1 MAQSKV
7 RTTDLVGLSLPPTRV
22 AEVMASVGF
31 NRAVLDKKLEEQLN
45 ELRTRENPT
54 KAPVPLER
62 LPKNAKLSKA
72 ERDERD
78 NKLKVYNETKKAY
91 ESYKSAAYMQA
102 KLKFTAWQRLKEA
115 EDILTPKT
123 GKNSAASTELT
134 KVKKDR
140 LAAIREEFINPKLTD
155 EANLE
160 KNNVARVTARN
171 LAKKNLSVVYSSI
184 GQPKIDDLTA
194 VKAAAERLMTDPD
207 VVLFIN
213 AARVKQRKIK
223 VGPAAAI
230 AMTVLAE
237 DVANEL
243 VTFACEKVN
252 ARGDHVVYP
261 LHLAQ
266 PGLQNLPFYPLY
278 AGVPALKLIQDYVA
292 RAAEYSKA
300 RTESKIAHDKKI
312 KKLQKKAVDK
322 TKVDSEFVYPTFNE
336 TEYTNG
342 FAEKESKLSDKTG
355 KTNNRYYTKGIDT
368 ESEYM
373 SGMPYFGAYISEMF
387 ESQLDSL
394 PKKEYDVKVSTS
406 VRKMISEIVV
416 QVIVR
421 FSEMTGIMMR
431 QMQANILHHDH
442 VSAVVKMMLV
452 SSSYPMLQ
460 NVQAPAEYSVL
471 LSNMTAKAEKYRE
484 HHTTKAVATGNA
496 QAPVAVSDEL

>member
-1 MAQSKV
+1 MSQTKV
-7 RTTDLVGLSLPPTRV
+7 RTSDLVGLALPYTRV
-22 AEVMASVGF
+22 ADVMSSVGF
-31 NRAVLDKKLEEQLN
+31 NRAVLDKKLEEQLT
-45 ELRTRENPT
+45 ELRTRENPN

-62 LPKNAKLSKA
+62 LAKNVKLSNA
-72 ERDERD
+72 QRDEREA
-78 NKLKVYNETKKAY
+78 KLRQYNEAKKAY

-115 EDILTPKT
+115 EEILTPKT

-134 KVKKDR
+134 KVKKER
-140 LAAIREEFINPKLTD
+140 LLAINEEFVNPKLSD
-155 EANLE
+155 ESNAD
-160 KNNVARVTARN
+160 KNNAARAVARN
-171 LAKKNLSVVYSSI
+171 LAKKNLSVVYSSL
-184 GQPKIDDLTA
+184 GKPKIDDLAA

-243 VTFACEKVN
+243 VTFACEKAN

-261 LHLAQ
+261 MHLALS
-266 PGLQNLPFYPLY
+266 GLQNLPFYPLY

-292 RAAEYSKA
+292 RANEHNKNRVEA
-300 RTESKIAHDKKI
+300 KIAHDKKI

-342 FAEKESKLSDKTG
+342 FAEKESKVSVKTG

-368 ESEYM
+368 ESEHM
-373 SGMPYFGAYISEMF
+373 SGMPYFGTYISEMF
-387 ESQLDSL
+387 ESQLESL
-394 PKKEYDVKVSTS
+394 PKKEYDVKVSSS

-416 QVIVR
+416 QVVVR

-431 QMQANILHHDH
+431 QVQANILHYDH

-452 SSSYPMLQ
+452 ASSYPSTQ
-460 NVQAPAEYSVL
+460 TQVPAEYSVL
-471 LSNMTAKAEKYRE
+471 LSNMAAKAEKYRE
-484 HHTTKAVATGNA
+484 HHTTKVATPA
-496 QAPVAVSDEL
+496 ASAPVADDL